1 MSTAAESDDELL
13 ASLEPGSFAVLYRRH
28 VEDLVAFFMRR
39 TRSAELAADL
49 TAETFAAALV
59 ARARFDPGRGSA
71 SAWLF
76 GIALSKLARVERG
89 EVAER
94 RARRRLGMEWL
105 ELTDADIER
114 IEALGSGERAH
125 VLLERISP
133 EQRDAIRAHV
143 IDERPYGEIA
153 RSQGTSEAVVRKRVS
168 RGLAAIPPANGT
180 TRMSDDFFIR
190 LERQLEAAELRQL
203 NRAPALRRLVSARRL
218 LSVPLAAAAAVGV
231 VVVVL
236 AVLGAID
243 KNDADRRPQP
253 VGTEPAPSKKVD
265 VVTEVG
271 WDVERGMRF
280 GFDGRVL
287 TVQLLPPVLN
297 QTFETVSGARISAT
311 CGANVAAPPG
321 DPRRGTTLT
330 RRWPDG
336 QTSMSYRFPRDVSR
350 WCRLEDQSGSTLA
363 FARFRGASPGASV
376 LITETANKWARLF
389 ASSPQTCNDYM
400 GQTACEQIKCYGLS
414 SHDRSVLREGGTF
427 IPDCRPI
434 VSMDPHWAAG
444 FRDATVQKIAISGD
458 RAAAMLSNH
467 QAVQLQRIATGEWL
481 IEKLGP
487 NEAVDS
493 TN

>member
-1 MSTAAESDDELL
+1 VSTATESDDELL
-13 ASLEPGSFAVLYRRH
+13 ASLEPGSFAVFYRRH

-49 TAETFAAALV
+49 TAETFAAALI
-59 ARARFDPGRGSA
+59 ARARIDAGRGSA

-76 GIALSKLARVERG
+76 GIALNKLARVERRA
-89 EVAER
+89 VAER
-94 RARRRLGMEWL
+94 RARRRLGMEWI

-114 IEALGSGERAH
+114 IDALGSGERAR
-125 VLLERISP
+125 VLVERFSP
-133 EQRDAIRAHV
+133 EQRDSIRVHV
-143 IDERPYGEIA
+143 IDEPRPG
-153 RSQGTSEAVVRKRVS
+153 RQ
-168 RGLAAIPPANGT
+168 PPANGT

-190 LERQLEAAELRQL
+190 LERQLEAAELREL
-203 NRAPALRRLVSARRL
+203 NRAPALRRIVSARPL

-231 VVVVL
+231 VVVVI

-253 VGTEPAPSKKVD
+253 VGTEPAPSEKVD
-265 VVTEVG
+265 VVTDVG

-287 TVQLLPPVLN
+287 TVQLLPPVRN
-297 QTFETVSGARISAT
+297 HTFETVSGARISAT
-311 CGANVAAPPG
+311 CGANVAPPPG
-321 DPRRGTTLT
+321 DPRRETTLT

-336 QTSMSYRFPRDVSR
+336 QTSLSYRFPRDVSR
-350 WCRLEDQSGSTLA
+350 WCRLEDQSGRTLA
-363 FARFRGASPGASV
+363 FARFRGAAPGASE
-376 LITETANKWARLF
+376 LITETATKWARLI

-400 GQTACEQIKCYGLS
+400 GQTACEQIKCHGLS
-414 SHDRSVLREGGTF
+414 SQDRSVLRAGGTP

-434 VSMDPHWAAG
+434 ASRTGIEPHWGAT

-467 QAVQLQRIATGEWL
+467 QAVQLRRIATGEWL
-481 IEKLGP
+481 IDKLGP
-487 NEAVDS
+487 NEAVDP